1 MKLSKQQNGN
11 VAIAVYGA
19 SGHTGKFVLSEL
31 ARRGLKAVAVG
42 RSAAKLVQTGIQAA
56 EIREA
61 SIEDANSLDR
71 AFSGVAA
78 VINCAGPFL
87 DTADP
92 VAAAAL
98 RAGAHYLDVTAEQG
112 SALSTYETFDND
124 ARQAGLVFIPAMGFY
139 GGFADLL
146 VSALLGDWVA
156 VDDIRIGIA
165 LDSWHP
171 TIGSRNT
178 GKRNTARRL
187 VVANGQLSPIPM
199 PAAVQEWKF
208 LQPFGPQQVIEQP
221 FSEISVVNRHLR
233 SIEVHTYLNETGHR
247 DVHDPNTPPPVP
259 ADETGLSA
267 QRFMVEVVVRKGNEA
282 RHISAFGRDIYAF
295 TAPLV
300 CEAVQQL
307 LAGKARVHGAQAP
320 GAVFD
325 ALEFLDALAP
335 DHLSFE
341 TLGV

>member
-1 MKLSKQQNGN
+1 MSEQQYQN

-19 SGHTGKFVLSEL
+19 SGHTGRFVLSEL
-31 ARRGLKAVAVG
+31 ARRNLKAVAVG
-42 RSAAKLVQTGIQAA
+42 RSAAKLAEAGVQAA

-61 SIEDANSLDR
+61 SIDDANSLDR

-98 RAGAHYLDVTAEQG
+98 RTGAHYFDVTAEQG
-112 SALSTYETFDND
+112 SALSTYETFDSD

-139 GGFADLL
+139 GGFVDLL
-146 VSALLGDWVA
+146 VSALLDDWVA

-178 GKRNTARRL
+178 GRRNTARRL
-187 VVANGQLSPIPM
+187 VVANGQLSPIPL
-199 PAAVQEWKF
+199 PAAEQEWEF
-208 LQPFGPQQVIEQP
+208 LQPFGLQRVIEQP
-221 FSEISVVNRHLR
+221 FSEISVVNRHVR
-233 SIEVHTYLNETGHR
+233 SPEVHTYLNETGYR
-247 DVHDPNTPPPVP
+247 DIHDPNTPPPV
-259 ADETGLSA
+259 AVDETGLSA
-267 QRFMVEVVVRKGNEA
+267 QRFMVEVVVRKGNEE
-282 RHISAFGRDIYAF
+282 RHISASGRDIYAF

-300 CEAVQQL
+300 CEAVQQV
-307 LAGKARVHGAQAP
+307 LAGRVRVHGAQAP

-325 ALEFLDALAP
+325 ALEFLNALAP

-341 TLGV
+341 ILGV